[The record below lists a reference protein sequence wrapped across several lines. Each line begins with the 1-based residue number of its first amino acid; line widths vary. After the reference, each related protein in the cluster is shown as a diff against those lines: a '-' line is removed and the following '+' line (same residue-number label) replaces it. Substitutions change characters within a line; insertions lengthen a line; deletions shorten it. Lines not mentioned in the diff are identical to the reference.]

1 MVASVFATTQEAI
14 RNAARHSGANEIRL
28 TLTASD
34 KRLTLTIEDDGR
46 GIMPTAQTRGGMGM
60 KIMRYRAS
68 IIGALLEIGARQ
80 PGGTMVRCVLRQAEE
95 SDTPGEKND

>member
-1 MVASVFATTQEAI
+1 
-14 RNAARHSGANEIRL
+14 
-28 TLTASD
+28 
-34 KRLTLTIEDDGR
+34 
-46 GIMPTAQTRGGMGM
+46 MGM